1 MTATQTRAKVGG
13 EVGANGEFYE
23 GGKFLNTVA
32 DKGKGKPAKPK
43 ARKVQVEPY
52 VWVVSDRTP
61 IFSMVGAQAG
71 YVDRY
76 APAKGI
82 CPSVAG
88 VAYYGDTFRGVSV
101 AELCARFNAG
111 ERWL

>member
-1 MTATQTRAKVGG
+1 MTTTQTRAKVGG

-32 DKGKGKPAKPK
+32 DKGKGKPAKAK
-43 ARKVQVEPY
+43 ARKVQIECG

-61 IFSMVGAQAG
+61 IFQMVGAQAG
-71 YVDRY
+71 YIDRY
-76 APAKGI
+76 APAEGI
-82 CPSVAG
+82 CPSAAG
-88 VAYYGDTFRGVSV
+88 VAYYGDTFGGVPVS
-101 AELCARFNAG
+101 ELCDRFNAG